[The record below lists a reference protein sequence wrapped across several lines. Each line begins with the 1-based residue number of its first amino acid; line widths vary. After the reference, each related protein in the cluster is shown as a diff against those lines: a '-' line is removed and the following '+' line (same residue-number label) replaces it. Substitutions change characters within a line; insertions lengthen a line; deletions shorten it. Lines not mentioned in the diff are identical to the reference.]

1 MQAEL
6 EAIDLGSLDEN
17 NKPVVSRLKDVTSA
31 LGIFEQLRRADEKSS
46 INRAQQ
52 DAMFD
57 GAAPYSQDK
66 LAASGQGLKTNLNF
80 GEAQRLLDISL
91 SAYVDLYSSLE
102 SLIEV
107 KAPPAA
113 DSATSGASEQI
124 VGEELTH
131 MLRGWPEFHSSY
143 LRLCTQFIKHGV
155 GIAYFDSP
163 EDWRFRVG
171 GFSDI
176 LIPRQT
182 PASENAIDI
191 AVGRREYHLHELFHF
206 IKNPEAAR
214 KIGWN
219 VDEVRRVI
227 KQNARSVGRRFSGST
242 TYTDFESLEAELK
255 NNDLFTGIQN
265 PSVSILHFWVREMDG
280 SVSHFISAED
290 TPKDFL
296 YKKIGKFKSPDQAY
310 IFFTYGVGSNGTYHS
325 IRGLGHRIF
334 AHVQTSNRL
343 RCQMIDGAMLG
354 SAVMIQP
361 DSQRALDELDFTY
374 YGAYAI
380 LSPGVNIIEKG
391 SADLGKVVKPALDDL
406 TAQLQ
411 LNTDTVSTY
420 GPTQSSPYRN
430 QMQVAADMDVA
441 TRLSGSSLNLFY
453 MSWTRL
459 MREFTRRVVLST
471 KEDEFIKDF
480 YRRCDERGV
489 PREFIKKLDLSR
501 TRAVRSIGNGSKAGR
516 LVALREMQGLS
527 GRLDEVGRRNLD
539 RDIVS
544 TTVGHDLANRYLPVS
559 PEPRP
564 TVDIK
569 IAFLENQQ
577 LMAGQQVPVVTN
589 EMHGFHLEAHV
600 PVLMQLVEAL
610 NTGTADPQQSIEP
623 LQALYQHI
631 SETAQAASGDVNLEP
646 MVKDTN
652 RVLQLAEE
660 QINNTFKSLQKI
672 ERDQNLAAQRGQ
684 EGQGQEQVGPDGQP
698 IPQQPGQP
706 GGGGGD
712 TRMREAEIKMEIA
725 RRKAELDM
733 ELRQKKFDQELA
745 IRDAQAALK
754 FREGAN
760 R

>member
-1 MQAEL
+1 MQAEI

-31 LGIFEQLRRADEKSS
+31 VGIFENLRRADEKSS
-46 INRAQQ
+46 INRARI

-57 GAAPYSQDK
+57 GAAPYDQEK
-66 LAASGQGLKTNLNF
+66 LLASGQGLKTNLNF

-107 KAPPAA
+107 KAPPTADPATAGAA
-113 DSATSGASEQI
+113 EQI

-131 MLRGWPEFHSSY
+131 MLRSWPEFHSSY

-182 PASENAIDI
+182 PATENAIDI

-206 IKNPEAAR
+206 IKNPKAAE
-214 KIGWN
+214 KVGWN
-219 VDEVRRVI
+219 VPEVRRVI
-227 KQNARSVGRRFSGST
+227 KENARSTGRRFSGST

-265 PSVSILHFWVREMDG
+265 PSVAILHFWVREMDG
-280 SVSHFISAED
+280 SVSHFIAAED

-296 YKKIGKFKSPDQAY
+296 YKKISKFKSPDQAY
-310 IFFTYGVGSNGTYHS
+310 VFFTHGVGSNGTYHS
-325 IRGLGHRIF
+325 VRGLGQRIF
-334 AHVQTSNRL
+334 AHIQTSNRL

-361 DSQRALDELDFTY
+361 ESQRALDELDFTY

-406 TAQLQ
+406 TSQLQ

-420 GPTQSSPYRN
+420 GPSQGSPYRN

-459 MREFTRRVVLST
+459 MREFTRRVVAST

-480 YRRCDERGV
+480 YRRCEERGV
-489 PREFIKKLDLSR
+489 ARDFVRKIDLNR

-516 LVALREMQGLS
+516 LVALRELQGIS

-539 RDIVS
+539 RDIVATS
-544 TTVGHDLANRYLPVS
+544 VGHDLANRYLPLS

-564 TVDIK
+564 TVDVK

-577 LMAGQQVPVVTN
+577 LMAGQPVPVVSN
-589 EMHGFHLEAHV
+589 EMHGIHLETHV
-600 PVLMQLVEAL
+600 PALMQLVEAL
-610 NTGTADPQQSIEP
+610 NTGAADPQQAVQP

-646 MVKDTN
+646 LVKDTN

-660 QINNTFKSLQKI
+660 QINNTFKALQKI
-672 ERDQNLAAQRGQ
+672 ERDQNIAAREQGAEMPQ
-684 EGQGQEQVGPDGQP
+684 EGQPA
-698 IPQQPGQP
+698 QPGNS
-706 GGGGGD
+706 D
-712 TRMREAEIKMEIA
+712 LKMREAEIKMEIA

-733 ELRQKKFDQELA
+733 EIRQKKFDQEMA

-760 R
+760 LT